1 MPSGYLHITLGELG
15 SWKWHKHANT
25 MTVSI
30 PCYTTAVSNKLS
42 SVLTQEC
49 HISCAHPWTVA
60 NACVS
65 CTQAKISN
73 LSWFLTASQR
83 GLLALMG
90 PDFPSEHLPLQTS
103 YRSGTLLSYVEDKY
117 SSGRSCKY
125 LYRKPTWEVILTPS
139 KQAEICGDIHR
150 KVVKQDKW
158 SCSQDQA

>member
-1 MPSGYLHITLGELG
+1 MSYPILHDLLPYFVHHYSSWTWPSCCPSMLHALNYHFLFL
-15 SWKWHKHANT
+15 
-25 MTVSI
+25 
-30 PCYTTAVSNKLS
+30 KLFS
-42 SVLTQEC
+42 QAW
-49 HISCAHPWTVA
+49 AHPWTVA